1 MGAGNSILTNQILY
15 YYLFHKKLEVFF
27 KGQYNPFFQI
37 YKEEIKLDK
46 YYIINKEIIT
56 IWKDYCSYDLH
67 KKSLDKI
74 NIYSINIEDYIE
86 KLQRKINSLNEKL
99 GKQYISEKYY
109 NDISKES
116 NWYSQSKLQY
126 ENFDNIIDE
135 NTYQF
140 FKSIFSKELVS
151 NILGIITG
159 EKLII
164 FYENFCQI
172 KFLHSGQSINQGINN
187 ISLIQLTADFSQISN
202 GIYDKF
208 STRDAYNGFKKLI
221 QKNINFAFK
230 LLDNQNINYSKE
242 ETINFSSDIG
252 NGYAIHYSFI
262 LRNDNL
268 IQENIGQNYTR
279 VNYAIN
285 KSQTNVLQNNNNF
298 NNKANNNFQNI
309 SQINSFQQVNNN
321 INNNFQDIIQ
331 INNFEQMN
339 NNNFQNNKF
348 NHNYQQLNNNMS
360 NNNTFQQINNNNY
373 NTEINE
379 LKRQLAEEK
388 NKNKK
393 LLYIF
398 FIFSNNQRK

>member
-1 MGAGNSILTNQILY
+1 MGAGNSILTNQILHHHSS
-15 YYLFHKKLEVFF
+15 HKKLEVFF
-27 KGQYNPFFQI
+27 KGQYNSFFQI

-74 NIYSINIEDYIE
+74 NIYSINIEDYIQ

-221 QKNINFAFK
+221 QKNINFTFK
-230 LLDNQNINYSKE
+230 LFENKNINNSKE
-242 ETINFSSDIG
+242 ETINFSCDIG
-252 NGYAIHYSFI
+252 NDCIMHY
-262 LRNDNL
+262 NL
-268 IQENIGQNYTR
+268 
-279 VNYAIN
+279 
-285 KSQTNVLQNNNNF
+285 F
-298 NNKANNNFQNI
+298 
-309 SQINSFQQVNNN
+309 
-321 INNNFQDIIQ
+321 
-331 INNFEQMN
+331 
-339 NNNFQNNKF
+339 
-348 NHNYQQLNNNMS
+348 
-360 NNNTFQQINNNNY
+360 
-373 NTEINE
+373 
-379 LKRQLAEEK
+379 
-388 NKNKK
+388 
-393 LLYIF
+393 
-398 FIFSNNQRK
+398 

>member
-15 YYLFHKKLEVFF
+15 YYLFHKKLELFF
-27 KGQYNPFFQI
+27 KGQYNPFSEI
-37 YKEEIKLDK
+37 NKEEKIQLEK
-46 YYIINKEIIT
+46 YYIINKTFISM
-56 IWKDYCSYDLH
+56 WKEYCSYDLH

-74 NIYSINIEDYIE
+74 NIYNIKKEDYIE
-86 KLQRKINSLNEKL
+86 KLQGNINSLNEKL
-99 GKQYISEKYY
+99 GKL
-109 NDISKES
+109 DISGKFYNIFEEFK
-116 NWYSQSKLQY
+116 WCCKCKLQY
-126 ENFDNIIDE
+126 VSFDNIIDE
-135 NTYQF
+135 KTYQY
-140 FKSIFSKELVS
+140 FKNNLENKLDY
-151 NILGIITG
+151 NIQGLITG
-159 EKLII
+159 DKLII
-164 FYENFCQI
+164 FYEIFYRI
-172 KFLHSGQSINQGINN
+172 KFLYHGQLINQGINN
-187 ISLIQLTADFSQISN
+187 NNSLIQLTADFSTI
-202 GIYDKF
+202 
-208 STRDAYNGFKKLI
+208 DAYNGFKKLI

-230 LLDNQNINYSKE
+230 LLDNQNINYSKK
-242 ETINFSSDIG
+242 ETINFTSDIG
-252 NGYAIHYSFI
+252 NGHAIHYSFI

-279 VNYAIN
+279 LNYAIN

-348 NHNYQQLNNNMS
+348 NHNYQQLNNNIS
-360 NNNTFQQINNNNY
+360 NNNTFQQMNNNNY

-398 FIFSNNQRK
+398 FIFFN